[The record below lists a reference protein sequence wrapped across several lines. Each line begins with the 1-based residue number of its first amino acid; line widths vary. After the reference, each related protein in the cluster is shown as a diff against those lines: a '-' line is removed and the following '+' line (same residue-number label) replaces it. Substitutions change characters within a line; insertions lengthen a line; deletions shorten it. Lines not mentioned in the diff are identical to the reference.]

1 MAWGFSTAS
10 RRYGEIRRED
20 RPKSRAW
27 PRELDEGLGLFGRE
41 KGGIGDLTTRIIG
54 EFCSGDEFKNLSTR
68 FGLLDSRIACS
79 AY

>member
-1 MAWGFSTAS
+1 MARVFSTAES

-27 PRELDEGLGLFGRE
+27 PRELDEGLGFFGRE

-54 EFCSGDEFKNLSTR
+54 NL
-68 FGLLDSRIACS
+68 
-79 AY
+79 